1 MKSNYNG
8 LSIYEYNELREIQS
22 SYEGIELIIEV
33 VAFILDV
40 DPITLDDYSIRDLHK
55 IYEANQWVNELP
67 VSINSFNYSG
77 LSIGKF
83 IDLNKIVNE
92 QADRNL
98 IDVLD
103 IMEVEYDLH
112 QTPVMNVYHYIS
124 SFIKYRQLIMK
135 SYPTYFI
142 GEGGDEQEDIDLD
155 SIENVRDRMMA
166 EQQMK
171 RDKIKNEMQ
180 WHALIYELCDYDI
193 TKVELVVEKPV
204 EMVFNMLVTKKL
216 YRDD

>member
-1 MKSNYNG
+1 MKSNYNQ

-40 DPITLDDYSIRDLHK
+40 DPITLDDYSIKDLHK
-55 IYEANQWVNELP
+55 IYEENQWLNELP

-83 IDLNKIVNE
+83 IDLNKIINE

-98 IDVLD
+98 IEVLD

-112 QTPVMNVYHYIS
+112 ETPVLNVYHYIS
-124 SFIKYRQLIMK
+124 SFIAYRQLIMK

-142 GEGGDEQEDIDLD
+142 GEGGDEQEDVDLD

-171 RDKIKNEMQ
+171 REKIKNEMQ

-204 EMVFNMLVTKKL
+204 EMIFNLLVTKKL